1 MRHRERPLIPR
12 LGPVAVSSWSTGAAA
27 GPPSLDGG
35 SISPSER
42 HIPASRAVAPGDQD
56 EEFSQYVAGR
66 AHTFRA
72 TAYLLCGDWHQ
83 AEDLTQSALLKLYLN
98 WKRLVHH
105 DGLDAYTR
113 RILIRTF
120 LAERRLLWR
129 RREQATSDPLEVAAP
144 LAGDVEDRLLI
155 RKALAAVPPR
165 QRAVLVLRFWNDLSV
180 EETAAVLGCSTGTVK
195 SQTNRGLAT
204 LRQRLG
210 PHLPRLLD
218 TDDAGSRRRA

>member
-1 MRHRERPLIPR
+1 VEDR
-12 LGPVAVSSWSTGAAA
+12 AATGQ
-27 GPPSLDGG
+27 PSLGGG
-35 SISPSER
+35 SINPPEPRLS
-42 HIPASRAVAPGDQD
+42 AFRAVASGDEQD
-56 EEFSQYVAGR
+56 KKFSQYVAGR
-66 AHTFRA
+66 AHALRA

-83 AEDLTQSALLKLYLN
+83 AEDLTQSTLLKLYLN
-98 WKRLVHH
+98 WRRLVHH
-105 DGLDAYTR
+105 EGLDAYTR
-113 RILIRTF
+113 RIIVRTF

-129 RREQATSDPLEVAAP
+129 RREQVTSDPPDAAAP
-144 LAGDVEDRLLI
+144 LGGDVEDRLLI

-195 SQTNRGLAT
+195 SQTCRGLAT

-218 TDDAGSRRRA
+218 TDDAGSRHRA